1 MSAQASAPTSDP
13 APDATPRA
21 PRSRPL
27 RFDRRM
33 TSAEALMWTVER
45 DPILRSSFLSL
56 TLLEGVPDFD
66 RFRRR
71 MRNAVHALPRLRQ
84 RVRGGTPLQFSWPE
98 WVDDGS
104 FDLDYHVRRVAL
116 PKPGSIDQLLALC
129 AVEAQENFDLARPL
143 WTIWIVEGVRGG
155 RSALLS
161 KMHHTITDG
170 VGGVRLSAQ
179 FIDLEA
185 NAPDPDP
192 GPPAADEESDR
203 HPPSGGGLLPEPVR
217 LLTKTARAASRTA
230 VGSVLHPAEAIET
243 ARSLLRQALVTE
255 SARSPLWAG
264 KRGLARHFEVFSF
277 DLDRAK
283 QAAHALGGTL
293 NDLYVTGV
301 AGGVGAYHR
310 AMGAEV
316 DELRMSM
323 PVNTRQD
330 RSAGGNSFAPVRVLV
345 PVGIEDP
352 RARFDA
358 TRERLSTVRGERALN
373 AADALAGVLTGLP
386 APLLVRLARQQVET
400 IDFATSNVRG
410 APFDLYVAGA
420 RILANHP
427 FGPTAGTAFNAT
439 VLSYQGSMD
448 VGINCDTAAV
458 ADPRLLR
465 RCIEAEV
472 RRVIEA
478 GSQPARRTPRN

>member
-1 MSAQASAPTSDP
+1 
-13 APDATPRA
+13 
-21 PRSRPL
+21 
-27 RFDRRM
+27 
-33 TSAEALMWTVER
+33 MWTVER

-56 TLLEGVPDFD
+56 TLLEGSPDFD
-66 RFRRR
+66 RFRQR
-71 MRNAVHALPRLRQ
+71 MAAAVETLPRLRQ
-84 RVRGGTPLQFSWPE
+84 RVRGGSPLQLSWPE

-116 PKPGSIDQLLALC
+116 PKPGSIDQLLDLC

-179 FIDLEA
+179 FIDIEA
-185 NAPDPDP
+185 NAPDPEP
-192 GPPAADEESDR
+192 EPATAPRAGDDR
-203 HPPSGGGLLPEPVR
+203 GAAATAGDSSAGRGLVPEPVR
-217 LLTKTARAASRTA
+217 ILTRTARAASKTARAAVRHPGDA
-230 VGSVLHPAEAIET
+230 VEM
-243 ARSLLRQALVTE
+243 ARSLVRQALVTE

-264 KRGLARHFEVFSF
+264 KRSLSRHFEVFSF
-277 DLDRAK
+277 DLDLAK
-283 QAAHALGGTL
+283 KAAHALGGTL
-293 NDLYVTGV
+293 NDLYVTAV
-301 AGGVGAYHR
+301 SGGVGAYHR
-310 AMGAEV
+310 AMGADV

-330 RSAGGNSFAPVRVLV
+330 KSAGGNSFAPVRVLV

-352 RARFDA
+352 KERFEA
-358 TRERLSTVRGERALN
+358 TRERLSSVRSERALN
-373 AADALAGVLTGLP
+373 AADGLAGVLTGLP
-386 APLLVRLARQQVET
+386 APLLVRLARQQIET
-400 IDFATSNVRG
+400 VDFATSNVRG

-439 VLSYQGSMD
+439 VLSYKGSMD

-465 RCIEAEV
+465 RCIEDEV
-472 RRVIEA
+472 ERVIKA
-478 GSQPARRTPRN
+478 GA